1 MRMPDPITPSGFFVV
16 NREFWN
22 DPDFR
27 DGEMTQ
33 REAFLWLLSETA
45 WKDRTKRVGSTLVSL
60 KRGQACHS
68 VRFMAKAWG
77 WSKTRVTRYL
87 NVLKNRDTLRI
98 EIGTG
103 YTLITICNYDRYQSP
118 QKATGTAPGRE
129 AGQHRDST
137 GTNYNQGTNTTL
149 MTREEVDRVVG
160 SAMEAGGDAM
170 ADPAKC
176 PAVLLPSEIFAWLK
190 AGADFEADVLPAI
203 RARASRAS
211 PQSIK
216 SWAYFRDPVMEAK
229 ARREAGI
236 ETPEISNERTSDK
249 SDNTSRHR
257 SAFADA
263 LRELGGGSEPGG
275 DESGP
280 GGECAPMRIV
290 DGGRA

>member
-1 MRMPDPITPSGFFVV
+1 MSDHPWYKRYGADFVHGCLGLTLEQKGAYSLCLDLIYDRRGPIPDDPRWLAGVCGVSVRKWKTLRAALIADGKIVERESGLSNVRAEKEIENALKTARKHAENGAKGGNKSRENKPGV
-16 NREFWN
+16 NENN
-22 DPDFR
+22 DI
-27 DGEMTQ
+27 
-33 REAFLWLLSETA
+33 
-45 WKDRTKRVGSTLVSL
+45 
-60 KRGQACHS
+60 GQA
-68 VRFMAKAWG
+68 G
-77 WSKTRVTRYL
+77 
-87 NVLKNRDTLRI
+87 LKHRARD
-98 EIGTG
+98 
-103 YTLITICNYDRYQSP
+103 
-118 QKATGTAPGRE
+118 QKLE
-129 AGQHRDST
+129 AR
-137 GTNYNQGTNTTL
+137 NTTL

-160 SAMEAGGDAM
+160 SAMAAGGGAM

-190 AGADFEADVLPAI
+190 AGADLEADVLPAI

-263 LRELGGGSEPGG
+263 LREFGGGSEPGG